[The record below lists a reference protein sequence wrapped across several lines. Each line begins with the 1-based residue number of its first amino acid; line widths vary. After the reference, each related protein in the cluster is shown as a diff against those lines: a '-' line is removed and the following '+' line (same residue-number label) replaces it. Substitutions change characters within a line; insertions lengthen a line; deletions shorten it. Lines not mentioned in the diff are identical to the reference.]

1 MNKISPKKIKFL
13 EKIIN
18 EVIKKPSSSKASATY
33 HISPA
38 WGWGKASKERT
49 RRVERNREVI
59 SKDDEEIQS
68 DNG

>member
-18 EVIKKPSSSKASATY
+18 EVIKKPSS
-33 HISPA
+33 PA
-38 WGWGKASKERT
+38 WGWGKESNERT
-49 RRVERNREVI
+49 RSVERNREVI

>member
-1 MNKISPKKIKFL
+1 MNKISPKQIKFL

-18 EVIKKPSSSKASATY
+18 EVIKRPSSSKASATY
-33 HISPA
+33 HSSPA
-38 WGWGKASKERT
+38 WGWGKESNERT
-49 RRVERNREVI
+49 GSIERNREVI